1 MRYKCVCLCYHYIR
15 ALFLLIFSLLSL
27 CLFFALSLFALV
39 YFRFLHT
46 ISAAIRKKKGFKWA
60 PFSRGRWEEVCVR
73 RAENGSGPCKCGQ
86 KVQARPL
93 EIQAVQQQQQRR
105 QQQWQWIMNERGREQ
120 EPQKILLHTYEGVSL
135 RFPPPFDPIPRPK
148 NLGSTKLLYF
158 CHNFG
163 LYFMHATKFAVCVCV
178 SAFVWRMSLRMLL
191 WQVEGVP
198 GRVLNVNKRRCTG
211 KNP

>member
-1 MRYKCVCLCYHYIR
+1 
-15 ALFLLIFSLLSL
+15 
-27 CLFFALSLFALV
+27 
-39 YFRFLHT
+39 
-46 ISAAIRKKKGFKWA
+46 
-60 PFSRGRWEEVCVR
+60 
-73 RAENGSGPCKCGQ
+73 
-86 KVQARPL
+86 
-93 EIQAVQQQQQRR
+93 
-105 QQQWQWIMNERGREQ
+105 MNERGREQ

-191 WQVEGVP
+191 
-198 GRVLNVNKRRCTG
+198 
-211 KNP
+211 